1 MNTFKIKMS
10 LNSFFSILF
19 GQLTMGNT
27 CLYTIFFFCVCF
39 WCVCVCGS
47 VYVGVCGSLSRCG
60 CKIVMN
66 LRDIVK
72 TDHFTSFLGLV
83 CVCMYVCVCLCVC
96 VILCGRVILQVQCL
110 NIFILIFRLANMF
123 TNKCKIFNINSNN
136 CTPVS

>member
-83 CVCMYVCVCLCVC
+83 YVCMYVCVCLCNIVWTGDFAGAMFKY
-96 VILCGRVILQVQCL
+96 IHIDIQVG
-110 NIFILIFRLANMF
+110 
-123 TNKCKIFNINSNN
+123 KYVYK
-136 CTPVS
+136 